1 MDGQNDDDDDDIV
14 EDIPDTKVFDNGDVD
29 TADAKESKLVQDILG
44 RQAEQEASAKPDA
57 EEGKDNAAGK
67 SSTGIKLGRLRKTGV
82 EKKAAAGASSTSA
95 AGSGDIERLRK
106 AVQVL
111 VQHTGPLGTCMD
123 YIQEDISL
131 MTAELH
137 RWEEECQKYVLRIL
151 IVYFKL
157 ILCMHYINVANHGH
171 ICSVRYEVE
180 MEQQKQKTQD
190 ALKPLYSELNELEEQ
205 VLCV

>member
-1 MDGQNDDDDDDIV
+1 MLLVKKVLVQVQDGSKEVGAKSTVRATQKAEGILVDGQNDDDDDDIV
-14 EDIPDTKVFDNGDVD
+14 EDIPDTKVFDNGEVD

-44 RQAEQEASAKPDA
+44 RQAEQEVAAKPEA

-82 EKKAAAGASSTSA
+82 EKKAAAGASSAST
-95 AGSGDIERLRK
+95 GSGDIERLRK

-137 RWEEECQKYVLRIL
+137 RWEEECQKCVSYTVMLHCNFIT
-151 IVYFKL
+151 
-157 ILCMHYINVANHGH
+157 LCAV
-171 ICSVRYEVE
+171 ICF
-180 MEQQKQKTQD
+180 
-190 ALKPLYSELNELEEQ
+190 
-205 VLCV
+205 